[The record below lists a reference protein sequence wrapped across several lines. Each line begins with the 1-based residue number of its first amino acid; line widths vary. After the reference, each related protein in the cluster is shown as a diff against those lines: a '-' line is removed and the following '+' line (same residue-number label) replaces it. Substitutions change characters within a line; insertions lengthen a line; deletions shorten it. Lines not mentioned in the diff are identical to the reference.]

1 MMRATTGDMFG
12 GDWKQIDF
20 GPEAGPGRPGQVIRV
35 HPQTGAR
42 HMDWL
47 SWGLLP
53 HGTDNPALAPRP
65 IHARAETVAVL
76 PMFADAFRHRRAI
89 VPASDYYQQRTIGG
103 AAQRFAIC
111 SRDGQPMAIAG
122 LWEAYVAADRS
133 VEKTYCIITV
143 EATGAVAEIHDR
155 MPLVLDEEDWPL
167 WLGEVEGDPVSLLH
181 RAASDKL
188 VLRPAS
194 GKGRRGRDR
203 APR

>member
-65 IHARAETVAVL
+65 IHARAETVAEL
-76 PMFADAFRHRRAI
+76 A
-89 VPASDYYQQRTIGG
+89 RTCMGISLSSG
-103 AAQRFAIC
+103 FHH
-111 SRDGQPMAIAG
+111 
-122 LWEAYVAADRS
+122 VRS
-133 VEKTYCIITV
+133 
-143 EATGAVAEIHDR
+143 
-155 MPLVLDEEDWPL
+155 
-167 WLGEVEGDPVSLLH
+167 
-181 RAASDKL
+181 
-188 VLRPAS
+188 
-194 GKGRRGRDR
+194 
-203 APR
+203 